1 MVAGV
6 PAEELGPSPIGAEET
21 GEDLDQRGLPGT
33 VGAEEGQHLATVQGE
48 VNPLQGGMRTVALM
62 DLVERGDGWHQA
74 FLRVQFIVYSFRVR
88 VIPAVD
94 IQGGRAVRLFEGD
107 PERATVYFEDP
118 IEAARH
124 WQAKG
129 ASFLHLVD
137 LDAAL
142 GRGDN
147 QRVIGRIASALDV
160 PFEVGGGVRSLER
173 AQALLELGARRVVV
187 GTVAV
192 RQPEVLASMLE
203 TLGPE
208 KVVVS
213 VDARGLEV
221 VVAGWQER
229 TALEAT
235 ALSERLWQQGVRALI
250 YTDVRRDGTLLGV
263 DPTLMA
269 TMRRAWPGELIV
281 GGGVGSDRD
290 LEALSELGVDGVIVG
305 KALYEGRVS
314 LERWV

>member
-1 MVAGV
+1 M
-6 PAEELGPSPIGAEET
+6 
-21 GEDLDQRGLPGT
+21 
-33 VGAEEGQHLATVQGE
+33 
-48 VNPLQGGMRTVALM
+48 
-62 DLVERGDGWHQA
+62 
-74 FLRVQFIVYSFRVR
+74 R

-118 IEAARH
+118 LEAARH

-147 QRVIGRIASALDV
+147 QQVIGRVATALDV

-173 AQALLELGARRVVV
+173 AQALLALGARRVVV

-213 VDARGLEV
+213 VDARGLTV

-235 ALSERLWQQGVRALI
+235 ELSARLWHQGVRALI

-290 LEALSELGVDGVIVG
+290 LEILSELGVDGVIVG